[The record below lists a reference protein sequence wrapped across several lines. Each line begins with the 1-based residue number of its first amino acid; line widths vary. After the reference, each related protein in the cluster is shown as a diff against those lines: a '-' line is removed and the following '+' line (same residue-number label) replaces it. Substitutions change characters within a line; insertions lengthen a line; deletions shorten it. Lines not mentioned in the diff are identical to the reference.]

1 MENTDKKT
9 LKPVN
14 QKTVYEAFAFV
25 YEKLMNDEI
34 PVEKAEQA
42 SNALNGM
49 NRSYAL
55 EIKRAE
61 FEKKAAIRTIELVN
75 FEEEKPKKLGEKQ

>member
-1 MENTDKKT
+1 MENKERT

-14 QKTVYEAFAFV
+14 QKTVYHSAAILFD
-25 YEKLMNDEI
+25 KIMNDEI

-42 SNALNGM
+42 CNALNVM
-49 NRSYAL
+49 NRTYAL

-61 FEKKAAIRTIELVN
+61 FEKSVSLRTIELVN
-75 FEEEKPKKLGEKQ
+75 FEAEEQKQIS

>member
-1 MENTDKKT
+1 MEPENEKKI
-9 LKPVN
+9 LKPAN
-14 QKTVYEAFAFV
+14 QKSVYSSFANV

-34 PVEKAEQA
+34 SVEKAEQA

-49 NRSYAL
+49 NRAYAL

-61 FEKKAAIRTIELVN
+61 LEKAHAPRIIELVN
-75 FEEEKPKKLGEKQ
+75 FEEERNQIEK

>member
-1 MENTDKKT
+1 MDKFH
-9 LKPVN
+9 KPTN
-14 QKTVYEAFAFV
+14 QKSVYASFATV

-34 PVEKAEQA
+34 AVDKAEQA

-49 NRSYAL
+49 NRAYAL

-61 FEKKAAIRTIELVN
+61 LEEVKTPRIIESVN
-75 FEEEKPKKLGEKQ
+75 FEEPSK